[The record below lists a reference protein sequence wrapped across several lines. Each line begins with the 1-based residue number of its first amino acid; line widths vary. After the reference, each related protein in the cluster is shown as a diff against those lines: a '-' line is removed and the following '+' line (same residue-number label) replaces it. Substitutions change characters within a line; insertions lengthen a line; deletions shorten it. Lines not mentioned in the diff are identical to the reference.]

1 MSTERV
7 VVQSGVADDLISE
20 IKTLF
25 EAIKVGDTSV
35 DKSFLVGALFL
46 ESSADNIINM
56 IKEAQVDGAEVITG
70 DVNRKKSL
78 LVPHLIK
85 NVKPGMRIWDRET
98 FGPGRNITQT
108 IWIMI

>member
-7 VVQSGVADDLISE
+7 IVQSGVADKLISE

-25 EAIKVGDTSV
+25 EAVKVGDTSV
-35 DKSFLVGALFL
+35 DKSFPVGALFL

-56 IKEAQVDGAEVITG
+56 IKEAQADGAEVVSG
-70 DVNRKKSL
+70 DVNRKKSV

-85 NVKPGMRIWDRET
+85 NVRPGMRIWDRET
-98 FGPGRNITQT
+98 FGPGKNIAQN
-108 IWIMI
+108 I

>member
-7 VVQSGVADDLISE
+7 VVQSGVADKLISE

-25 EAIKVGDTSV
+25 EAVRVGDTSV
-35 DKSFLVGALFL
+35 DRSFPVGALFQ

-56 IKEAQVDGAEVITG
+56 IKEAQADGAEVISG
-70 DVNRKKSL
+70 DVNRKKSV

-85 NVKPGMRIWDRET
+85 NVRPGMRIWDRET
-98 FGPGRNITQT
+98 FGPGKNIAQT
-108 IWIMI
+108 I